1 MLLGEEQYDQLF
13 MSLTSFFPSKGASQE
28 DLLSSNV
35 CLHLFASMH

>member
-28 DLLSSNV
+28 DSLSSNV